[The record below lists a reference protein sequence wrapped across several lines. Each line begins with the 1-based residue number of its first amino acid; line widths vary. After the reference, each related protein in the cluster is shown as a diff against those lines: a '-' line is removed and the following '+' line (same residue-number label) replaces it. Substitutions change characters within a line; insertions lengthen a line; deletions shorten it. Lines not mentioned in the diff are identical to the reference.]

1 MYICYMDIY
10 PTFGNV
16 DKDTLGLLQAL
27 QRFAAYNCCLLE
39 RVGGKEKGLHNLG
52 VSMEAHW
59 VF

>member
-1 MYICYMDIY
+1 MDIY

-16 DKDTLGLLQAL
+16 YKDTLGLLQAL